1 MQPLGTNTF
10 TPGPWKWDAP
20 SSDPGWSDQGPWL
33 KGADGTTILGGW
45 GHDAWGINISDWETP
60 LGYPEPPPSSPNATL
75 IAAAPELYEAL
86 ELAVQCCN
94 CSLKERD
101 SGHLVG
107 CFAPKAIEVLAKVR
121 GESQ

>member
-1 MQPLGTNTF
+1 MQSLGTNRF
-10 TPGPWKWDAP
+10 SPGPWTFEVELYGIDIVRHI
-20 SSDPGWSDQGPWL
+20 SSSECAVIGEVHLTGELDSERVHRL
-33 KGADGTTILGGW
+33 I
-45 GHDAWGINISDWETP
+45 GIND
-60 LGYPEPPPSSPNATL
+60 LPNARL

-107 CFAPKAIEVLAKVR
+107 CFALKAIEVLAKVR